1 MATNPLPPNDER
13 EAWIQRNVA
22 KLRQTLTDPGVR
34 RESSNLLTGEPE
46 RYGSSHE
53 DAETP

>member
-34 RESSNLLTGEPE
+34 REISNLLTGKPE
-46 RYGSSHE
+46 RYGSG
-53 DAETP
+53 DANC